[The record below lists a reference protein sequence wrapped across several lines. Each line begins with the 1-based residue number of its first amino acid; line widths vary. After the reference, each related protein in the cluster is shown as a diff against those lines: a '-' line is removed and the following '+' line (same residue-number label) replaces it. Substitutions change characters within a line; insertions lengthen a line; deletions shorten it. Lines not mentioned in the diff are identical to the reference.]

1 MYINSFSSFYLMISS
16 GPGIVIST
24 IGMRGLPPLK
34 PVWLDCL
41 SSNPS
46 EDQSSSAVTVL

>member
-1 MYINSFSSFYLMISS
+1 MISS

-34 PVWLDCL
+34 AGWLDCL
-41 SSNPS
+41 SPNPS
-46 EDQSSSAVTVL
+46 EYQGSSGVTGLQGYCESEF